1 MGRVA
6 VLWLRARGVM
16 AGRSHNRFGG
26 DDHVSEP
33 GITPRE
39 VPPVKTKY
47 RRIQTA
53 VPAPGSIPILDT
65 LRRDEPQSMRGQPP
79 IVWDRADGF
88 QVHDAWGNTWIDW
101 SSGVLVANA
110 GHGRPEIAKAICDQA
125 NKTLLHNYCFPSE
138 IRAKLVKR
146 LAELAPDPLE
156 KVFLLTTGAETTE
169 CAIKL
174 ARTHGKAVGGKRKIG
189 IVSFEGAFHG
199 RTLGAQM
206 IGGIPAL
213 KEWIVNLDPDMVQV
227 PFPDGFRC
235 TDTSFDFFLKTLK
248 GKGFGPDRI
257 AGVISETYQG
267 GSAAFWPKDYAQKM
281 AAWCKE
287 HDIVLI
293 MDEVQ
298 AGFGRTG
305 TMWGFEHYGFVPDLA
320 CCGKGIT
327 SGLPLS
333 AIIGRAD
340 LMDQYPPGSMTST
353 HTGNPICAV
362 AALAN
367 LELVVKENLSAKA
380 AEVGAVLQDGL
391 KGIKDRHADICGA
404 AMGKGMV
411 AGLHMV
417 KPGGIEPD
425 AELAGRIVDL
435 CVEKGLLMFHP
446 VGFGGATVKIAPPL
460 VTPKEAV
467 REGLE
472 VLEEAI
478 KEASE

>member
-1 MGRVA
+1 MSDVTIVPKA
-6 VLWLRARGVM
+6 
-16 AGRSHNRFGG
+16 
-26 DDHVSEP
+26 
-33 GITPRE
+33 

-47 RRIQTA
+47 RCIQTPI
-53 VPAPGSIPILDT
+53 PAPGSVPILET
-65 LRRDEPQSMRGQPP
+65 LHRIEPLSMRGQPQ
-79 IVWDRADGF
+79 IIWDRATGF
-88 QVHDAWGNTWIDW
+88 QVHDRWGNTWIDW

-110 GHGRPEIAKAICDQA
+110 GHARPEIVEAICAQA
-125 NKTLLHNYCFPSE
+125 KSELLHNYCFPSE
-138 IRAKLVKR
+138 IRAKLVAK
-146 LAELAPDPLE
+146 LSELAPRPLE
-156 KVFLLTTGAETTE
+156 KVFLLTTGSETTE

-174 ARTHGKAVGGKRKIG
+174 CRTYGRAKGGDRKIG

-235 TDTSFDFFLKTLK
+235 RDTSFDLFLKTLK
-248 GKGFGPDRI
+248 DKGFGPDRI

-267 GSAAFWPKDYAQKM
+267 GSAAFWPEQYAKNLYE
-281 AAWCKE
+281 WCKE
-287 HDIVLI
+287 HDIVLV
-293 MDEVQ
+293 MDEIQ
-298 AGFGRTG
+298 AAFGRTG
-305 TMWGFEHYGFVPDLA
+305 KLWGFEHYGFVPDIV

-333 AIIGRAD
+333 AVIGRAD

-353 HTGNPICAV
+353 HTGNPVCAA

-367 LELVVKENLSAKA
+367 LEVIVKEKLWEHAARVGEVLHAGLREIKERH
-380 AEVGAVLQDGL
+380 AEVCGAV
-391 KGIKDRHADICGA
+391 
-404 AMGKGMV
+404 MGKGMV

-417 KPGGIEPD
+417 KPGGIDPNP
-425 AELAGRIVDL
+425 ELARAVVDR
-435 CVEKGLLMFHP
+435 CAEKGVLMFAP
-446 VGFGGATVKIAPPL
+446 VGFQGATVKIAPPL
-460 VTPKEAV
+460 VTPEDAV

-478 KEASE
+478 REVK